1 MNIEQRINSFLLL
14 AKKMKGL
21 DKGIVESLYSE
32 AYIHNPWFT
41 KENIDLAFEGFF
53 RYLDEDKLI
62 KWVKPYGQK
71 VTTPKTI
78 GVVMAGNIPMVGVHD
93 FLTVLMSGHKLQAK
107 LSAKDEVLLR
117 FIADML
123 FEIDPIF
130 KDYIQFNDKLQGYDA
145 VIATGSDNTARYF
158 EYYFSKVPHIIRKNR
173 TSVAIL
179 SGEEDQEIIS
189 LLAGDV
195 FQYFGMGCRNIA
207 KIYIPESMQPENLLP
222 AFQKYEH
229 IADHHKYA
237 NNYYYN
243 RSIFLVN
250 QTPHID
256 SGFLLMQENTNLV
269 SPLSVLYYENYKTT
283 EDLKLQLSAYEEK
296 IQCLISENA
305 WYPKSLPF
313 GEAQKPE
320 VWDYADHVDTM
331 DFLMNL

>member
-1 MNIEQRINSFLLL
+1 MNLDQRIHSFLLL
-14 AKKMKGL
+14 AKKLKSL
-21 DKGIVESLYSE
+21 DVEKKESLYSK
-32 AYIHNPWFT
+32 AYIHNAWFT
-41 KENIDLAFEGFF
+41 KENIDLAFEGLF

-62 KWVKPYGQK
+62 KWLEPYIQK
-71 VTTPKTI
+71 VTDPKTV
-78 GVVMAGNIPMVGVHD
+78 GVVMAGNIPMVGIHD

-107 LSAKDEVLLR
+107 LSAKDEVLIR

-123 FEIDPIF
+123 YEIDPTY
-130 KDYIQFNDKLQGYDA
+130 KDYIQFDDRLQGYDA

-179 SGEEDQEIIS
+179 SGKENLEDLK
-189 LLAGDV
+189 LLADDV
-195 FQYFGMGCRNIA
+195 LQYFGMGCRNIA
-207 KIYIPESMQPENLLP
+207 KIYIPESMQPEILLP
-222 AFQKYEH
+222 AFQKYER
-229 IADHHKYA
+229 ITDHHKYA

-256 SGFLLMQENTNLV
+256 SGFLLLQKNPNLV

-283 EDLKLQLSAYEEK
+283 KDLKLQLSSYEEK
-296 IQCLISENA
+296 IQCVISENS

-313 GEAQKPE
+313 GKAQKPE